1 MYDFFTLFPQS
12 KQIEFLFNGIF
23 HLPVPVEQMWI
34 LSITVNI
41 KDYFPSISKPNLKS
55 LMSPLSTVSSWLR
68 HRATEAGGGS
78 SAAAS
83 VPPVLGS

>member
-12 KQIEFLFNGIF
+12 KQLEFLFNGIF

-34 LSITVNI
+34 LNITVNI

-55 LMSPLSTVSSWLR
+55 AKPKTR
-68 HRATEAGGGS
+68 IPKYCRQTGGE
-78 SAAAS
+78 
-83 VPPVLGS
+83 